1 VFVGSWFTRTG
12 APPRSLSKALWNLWV
27 LGLPKNMGYPFQS
40 MLIIFT
46 QLRPTK
52 ASKGQPS
59 YHNLGVSLCFFLR
72 RHPSVSP
79 NWAIAIQRQMRQGSS
94 IRTKE
99 ASRRVLVRKRSTRH
113 DLPRQSGF
121 EVWQDMEGW
130 QAALEGEHHKGNG
143 EVRVFFAFFGIKTI

>member
-1 VFVGSWFTRTG
+1 MCLLDHDSPELGHHLVACPRPCGTCGCWVCQKTWATHFKACSSFLPSLGQQRPAKANQVIIIWGYLFV
-12 APPRSLSKALWNLWV
+12 
-27 LGLPKNMGYPFQS
+27 
-40 MLIIFT
+40 
-46 QLRPTK
+46 
-52 ASKGQPS
+52 
-59 YHNLGVSLCFFLR
+59 FLR

-113 DLPRQSGF
+113 DLPHQSGF